1 MLVFCF
7 LSSLLSQSR
16 IDGRIVDKTTS
27 EPLVG
32 VNIFFSKTTLG
43 TTSDENGFFTLSKIP
58 GGQYEL
64 IVSMIGYEVERE
76 SMIIKAREN
85 LTVNFRLTPQA
96 ILMNEINVT
105 AKKDRQWDK
114 NYGIFKRSFL
124 GTGKNGEACRII
136 NEYVLSFS
144 KYETTFSAKASQPLI
159 IENPELGY
167 KITYILY
174 DFVKDADEVQY
185 SGDIFFEEEVSS
197 SKKQSKQWNKNRQKA
212 YKGSLRHF
220 LNTLANRFEL
230 RFDIVDGQMKEK
242 SNWRSI
248 SDRRRDPLVKE
259 GFSLLINKKDLFGE
273 SIIIPEQYKPLKN
286 DTLVFLGKIDEP
298 LLSFEGRMMVTYLK
312 ESPEFTYLLEHD
324 SPSSYQQ
331 TSFLLLRADSVYF
344 DKYGRYSEPY
354 MIERQGYFSWEG
366 VGDQLPF
373 DYYIEKK

>member
-1 MLVFCF
+1 VLVFCF
-7 LSSLLSQSR
+7 LSPLLSQSR

-76 SMIIKAREN
+76 SMIIKASEN

>member
-7 LSSLLSQSR
+7 LSPLLSQSR

-76 SMIIKAREN
+76 SMIIKTSEN

-105 AKKDRQWDK
+105 AKKDREWDK

-185 SGDIFFEEEVSS
+185 SGDIFFEEVVSS

>member
-76 SMIIKAREN
+76 SMIIKASEN

-286 DTLVFLGKIDEP
+286 DTLVFLGKINEP

>member
-76 SMIIKAREN
+76 SMIIKTSEN

>member
-1 MLVFCF
+1 VLVFCI
-7 LSSLLSQSR
+7 LSPLISQSR

-32 VNIFFSKTTLG
+32 VNIFFSKTTIG
-43 TTSDENGFFTLSKIP
+43 TTSDENGFYTLSKIP
-58 GGQYEL
+58 EGQYEL

-76 SMIIKAREN
+76 SMIIEANEN
-85 LTVNFRLTPQA
+85 LTVNFRLAPQA

-114 NYGIFKRSFL
+114 NYGTFKRSFL
-124 GTGKNGEACRII
+124 GTSKNGEACRII
-136 NEYVLSFS
+136 NEYVLSFN
-144 KYETTFSAKASQPLI
+144 KNGTTFTAKASQPLI

-174 DFVKDADEVQY
+174 DFVKEVDEVQY
-185 SGDIFFEEEVSS
+185 SGDIFFEEVVSS
-197 SKKQSKQWNKNRQKA
+197 SKKQSKQWDKNREKA

-220 LNTLANRFEL
+220 LYTLANRFEL
-230 RFDIVDGQMKEK
+230 RFDIIDGQMQEK
-242 SNWRSI
+242 PNWLSI
-248 SDRRRDPLVKE
+248 SNRRKDPLVRE

-273 SIIIPEQYKPLKN
+273 SIIIPEQYKSIKN
-286 DTLVFLGKIDEP
+286 DTLVFMGKTDEP

-312 ESPEFTYLLEHD
+312 ESPEFTYLLEND

-331 TSFLLLRADSVYF
+331 TSFLLLRSDSVYF
-344 DKYGRYSEPY
+344 DRYGRYSEPY
-354 MIERQGYFSWEG
+354 MIERQGYLSWEG

-373 DYYIEKK
+373 DYNNEKK

>member
-7 LSSLLSQSR
+7 LYPLLSQSR

-76 SMIIKAREN
+76 SMIIKASEN

-373 DYYIEKK
+373 DYNIEKK

>member
-76 SMIIKAREN
+76 SMIIKASEN

-373 DYYIEKK
+373 DYNIEKK

>member
-7 LSSLLSQSR
+7 LSPLLSQSR

-76 SMIIKAREN
+76 SMIIKASEN

-373 DYYIEKK
+373 DYNIEKK

>member
-7 LSSLLSQSR
+7 LSPLISQSH
-16 IDGRIVDKTTS
+16 IEGRIVDKTTS

-58 GGQYEL
+58 GGQYEI

-76 SMIIKAREN
+76 SMIIKASEN
-85 LTVNFRLTPQA
+85 LTVNFRLAPQA

-136 NEYVLSFS
+136 NEYVLSFR
-144 KYETTFSAKASQPLI
+144 KFGTTFSAKASQPLI

-174 DFVKDADEVQY
+174 DFVKEADEVQY

-197 SKKQSKQWNKNRQKA
+197 SKKQSKQWDKNRQKA

-220 LNTLANRFEL
+220 LSTLANRFEL
-230 RFDIVDGQMKEK
+230 RFDIIDGQMKEK
-242 SNWRSI
+242 SNWSSI
-248 SDRRRDPLVKE
+248 SDRRIDPLVKE
-259 GFSLLINKKDLFGE
+259 GFSLLIKAG
-273 SIIIPEQYKPLKN
+273 Q
-286 DTLVFLGKIDEP
+286 LV
-298 LLSFEGRMMVTYLK
+298 
-312 ESPEFTYLLEHD
+312 LE
-324 SPSSYQQ
+324 
-331 TSFLLLRADSVYF
+331 
-344 DKYGRYSEPY
+344 
-354 MIERQGYFSWEG
+354 
-366 VGDQLPF
+366 
-373 DYYIEKK
+373 

>member
-76 SMIIKAREN
+76 SMIIKASEN

-373 DYYIEKK
+373 DYDIEKK

>member
-76 SMIIKAREN
+76 SMIIEASEN

>member
-76 SMIIKAREN
+76 SMIIKASEN

-144 KYETTFSAKASQPLI
+144 RYETTFSAKASQPLI

-373 DYYIEKK
+373 DYDIEKK

>member
-76 SMIIKAREN
+76 SMIIKASEN

>member
-230 RFDIVDGQMKEK
+230 RFDIVDGQLKEK

>member
-7 LSSLLSQSR
+7 LSPLLSQSR

-76 SMIIKAREN
+76 SMIIKASEN

>member
-7 LSSLLSQSR
+7 LSPLLSQSR

-76 SMIIKAREN
+76 SMIIKASEN

-136 NEYVLSFS
+136 NEYVLSFN

-298 LLSFEGRMMVTYLK
+298 LLSFQGRMMVTYLK

>member
-7 LSSLLSQSR
+7 LSPLISQSR

-76 SMIIKAREN
+76 SMIIKASEN
-85 LTVNFRLTPQA
+85 LTVNFRLAPQA

-144 KYETTFSAKASQPLI
+144 KYGTNFSAKASQPLI

-185 SGDIFFEEEVSS
+185 SGDIFFEEKVSS

-230 RFDIVDGQMKEK
+230 RFDIIDGQMKEK
-242 SNWRSI
+242 SNWPSI

-354 MIERQGYFSWEG
+354 MIERQGYLSWEG

-373 DYYIEKK
+373 DYDIEKK